1 MKKVL
6 VIAVIAMTLVSCAGS
21 HYTCAGVDGGR
32 ASRSCSR

>member
-6 VIAVIAMTLVSCAGS
+6 IIAVIAMTLASCAGS

-32 ASRSCSR
+32 SSRACAR